1 MSDGRPMIVL
11 FDRTPHEEDRKMP
24 YITTGEQIGY
34 DRGIKEGRAEEAKQ
48 ALERQ
53 QSLVFRQ
60 LNRKIG
66 CSSDLIT
73 TLSIAQLEALG
84 EALLDFDSL
93 AKPPEGNRRS
103 RSLALPTQVAD
114 RPSFHSSNHTDSRDA
129 I

>member
-1 MSDGRPMIVL
+1 
-11 FDRTPHEEDRKMP
+11 MP
-24 YITTGEQIGY
+24 YITTGERIGY

-60 LNRKIG
+60 LNRKIR

-84 EALLDFDSL
+84 EALLDFDSI
-93 AKPPEGNRRS
+93 
-103 RSLALPTQVAD
+103 AD
-114 RPSFHSSNHTDSRDA
+114 LDRWLSQHR
-129 I
+129 